1 MLDIPTCKFCTNIEE
16 LLKYRTSL
24 LKGCYDAPKPSI
36 RPAIKTIYDLHSDV
50 KKNST
55 SLHIIIPRLIKG
67 GLNIVNSCSLLHKTT
82 YTGSNEARP
91 VTFQ

>member
-1 MLDIPTCKFCTNIEE
+1 MLDIPTCKFFTNIEE

-50 KKNST
+50 KKK
-55 SLHIIIPRLIKG
+55 LHIIAYYYTPPDQG
-67 GLNIVNSCSLLHKTT
+67 GPKHCKQL
-82 YTGSNEARP
+82 
-91 VTFQ
+91 

>member
-1 MLDIPTCKFCTNIEE
+1 MLDIPTYKFFTNIEK

-82 YTGSNEARP
+82 YSTQAQMRP
-91 VTFQ
+91 AQ

>member
-1 MLDIPTCKFCTNIEE
+1 MLDIPTYKFFTNIEK

-50 KKNST
+50 
-55 SLHIIIPRLIKG
+55 
-67 GLNIVNSCSLLHKTT
+67 
-82 YTGSNEARP
+82 
-91 VTFQ
+91 Q